1 MWGTYYNGRS
11 RYEAWGYFI
20 DDEEVLS
27 VQIENDGRVRINIFN
42 QMGKYETGWWE
53 HDFDIAKIKALIK
66 AKELGWEINNVV

>member
-11 RYEAWGYFI
+11 RHEAWGYFI
-20 DDEEVLS
+20 DDEEVLT
-27 VQIENDGRVRINIFN
+27 VQKTYDGRVRINIFN

-53 HDFDIAKIKALIK
+53 ADFEIAKLKALVK